1 MDDTAQH
8 RQVVRMVTVMSDGG
22 EHYEVL
28 PLPSPGEEEVDNTA
42 AFYPGW
48 LFVFCLYPF
57 WTVCAVAL
65 LETLKSWSVVSTYVI
80 TPRFVW

>member
-42 AFYPGW
+42 AFYPG
-48 LFVFCLYPF
+48 
-57 WTVCAVAL
+57 
-65 LETLKSWSVVSTYVI
+65 
-80 TPRFVW
+80 